1 MDLLAKLIL
10 ASSLAVEE
18 KRMTIQEIRSKKLK
32 AEQEINRIL
41 SDLSEEIDLPMEVCV
56 DVVKVVRTF
65 NSDRSVFNTKIE
77 VKI

>member
-1 MDLLAKLIL
+1 
-10 ASSLAVEE
+10 
-18 KRMTIQEIRSKKLK
+18 MTIQEIRSRKLK

-41 SDLSEEIDLPMEVCV
+41 SDLSEEVDLPIEVYV
-56 DVVKVVRTF
+56 DVTKVVRTF

>member
-1 MDLLAKLIL
+1 
-10 ASSLAVEE
+10 
-18 KRMTIQEIRSKKLK
+18 MTIQEIRSKKLK

-41 SDLSEEIDLPMEVCV
+41 SDLSEEIDLPMEVYV
-56 DVVKVVRTF
+56 DVTKVVRTF

>member
-1 MDLLAKLIL
+1 
-10 ASSLAVEE
+10 
-18 KRMTIQEIRSKKLK
+18 MTIQEIRSKKLK

-56 DVVKVVRTF
+56 DVVKDVRTF

>member
-1 MDLLAKLIL
+1 
-10 ASSLAVEE
+10 
-18 KRMTIQEIRSKKLK
+18 MTVQEIRSKKLK

-41 SDLSEEIDLPMEVCV
+41 SNLSEEIDLPIKVYV
-56 DVVKVVRTF
+56 DVTKVVRTF

>member
-1 MDLLAKLIL
+1 
-10 ASSLAVEE
+10 
-18 KRMTIQEIRSKKLK
+18 MTVQEIRSKKLK

-41 SDLSEEIDLPMEVCV
+41 SNLSEEIDLPIEVYV
-56 DVVKVVRTF
+56 DVTKVVRTF